1 MTEEKAKKI
10 VVAST
15 VGAVLLV
22 VILVA
27 VMVYQLIA
35 IGVENKRK
43 NEYEN
48 AIAEYNRLIEEGE
61 DLLVLRSKKAWIVR
75 RARELGYISEDQ
87 KVLD

>member
-1 MTEEKAKKI
+1 MTEEKAKKLVI
-10 VVAST
+10 AST

-22 VILVA
+22 VILIA

-35 IGVENKRK
+35 IGVETKRK
-43 NEYEN
+43 NEYES

-75 RARELGYISEDQ
+75 RARELGYITEDQ
-87 KVLD
+87 KVID